1 MALGGPRSLTF
12 FCRQCREDPSPALP
26 EWEVPRLGEQR
37 REVAPPPDP
46 LNRGLTLSTT
56 RGVKLRPFCVPMG
69 MGLWSLT
76 HCLLCSSRSFFF
88 FQPSTF
94 STKSKCSFVDGEK
107 QSHRKPAR
115 GVGWLWICPDLHH
128 PPPACKGPAPACA
141 GAEARTSES
150 QQTVES
156 WLLALP

>member
-1 MALGGPRSLTF
+1 MISDF
-12 FCRQCREDPSPALP
+12 FCGPCREDPSPVLP
-26 EWEVPRLGEQR
+26 EWDVPRLGEQG
-37 REVAPPPDP
+37 REVAPPLDP

-56 RGVKLRPFCVPMG
+56 RWVKLQALLRAYGDGIMESY
-69 MGLWSLT
+69 SLPA
-76 HCLLCSSRSFFF
+76 LLFSLSLF

-128 PPPACKGPAPACA
+128 PPPACKGPAPACT